1 MVKTI
6 FKNLAEQG
14 GFHLVNK
21 KVIVPHYT
29 EVMRNKAALKFKNF
43 IRPGDEI
50 SIKITEASGKLRFEI
65 SNDKVCASGRI
76 CL

>member
-29 EVMRNKAALKFKNF
+29 EVMRNKAA
-43 IRPGDEI
+43 R
-50 SIKITEASGKLRFEI
+50 SAKLRVCEKLPNPCTGNTEEQ
-65 SNDKVCASGRI
+65 SDKRERD
-76 CL
+76 L